1 MIATIAEK
9 EKRLLDENN
18 GHTITDEEFL
28 ARQASNN
35 AIPTLSKQIAEISE
49 TFRPNM
55 TDAKYMEMISLE
67 YDKIRQYQ
75 NILNT
80 LFDQNGLDVYHCKHS
95 NREKKA
101 SSRGLKAQSYRFST
115 MTNIILNIFIM
126 EISLRLSC
134 KT

>member
-80 LFDQNGLDVYHCKHS
+80 LFDQNGLDV
-95 NREKKA
+95 
-101 SSRGLKAQSYRFST
+101 LQIDP
-115 MTNIILNIFIM
+115 TNILNTDTTQVLQSSETSSSAPPQKILA
-126 EISLRLSC
+126 
-134 KT
+134 